1 MSLYESIFEYGQAA
15 GAFRLECPPVD
26 LARQVIG
33 LEDGLGLQV
42 VIGHPLLD
50 SAEAER
56 LLLAFALRAVG
67 AGDTVGA

>member
-1 MSLYESIFEYGQAA
+1 M
-15 GAFRLECPPVD
+15 
-26 LARQVIG
+26 IG